1 MLQALRHHWR
11 GFKTDDPEVT
21 MFIGPST
28 NAVPLEIGVF
38 DDADGVAIFDAMPA
52 RPPSVA

>member
-1 MLQALRHHWR
+1 
-11 GFKTDDPEVT
+11 

-28 NAVPLEIGVF
+28 DADPLESGVF